1 MIMKLKASGKRLAFI
16 TAAVLL
22 AVCVLSGA
30 NIPAYAAS
38 STPYARHGALHV
50 KGVNLTDRNGKVVQ
64 LKGVSTHGI
73 AWYPQYVNQAAF
85 KTLRGGWGANCIRL
99 AMYTQEYGGWT
110 SGGDKAQLEA
120 VLDRGVKAASSLGM
134 YVIIDWHILSDGNPN
149 THRKA
154 AKAFFTK
161 MAKKY
166 GSNGHVLYEI
176 CNEPNGCSWAQVKK
190 YADYVIPAIRKYSP
204 KSVILVG
211 TPTWCQDLSATAASP
226 LKQKNIMY
234 TCHFYAASHGQFLRD
249 KVSAARGS
257 GLPVFISEFSICD
270 ASGNGAIN
278 YTEANKWK
286 SLIKKYQLSYCAWS
300 LSNKAETA
308 SLLKSST
315 KKTSGWKTGDLSAT
329 GKWVQKMMKG

>member
-1 MIMKLKASGKRLAFI
+1 MKQKAPRKIL
-16 TAAVLL
+16 TAALAALLL
-22 AVCVLSGA
+22 AVCFLSGLSA
-30 NIPAYAAS
+30 PAYAAAG
-38 STPYARHGALHV
+38 TPYAKHGALHV
-50 KGVNLTDRNGKVVQ
+50 KGVNLTDSREKVVQ

-85 KTLRGGWGANCIRL
+85 KTLRDDWGANCVRL
-99 AMYTQEYGGWT
+99 AMYTQEYGGYT

-120 VLDRGVKAASSLGM
+120 VLDRGVKAAASLGM

-154 AKAFFTK
+154 AKSFFTK

-166 GSNGHVLYEI
+166 RGNGHVLYEI
-176 CNEPNGCSWAQVKK
+176 CNEPNGCSWAQVKN
-190 YADYVIPAIRKYSP
+190 YANYVIPAIRKYSP

-211 TPTWCQDLSATAASP
+211 TPTWCQDLDTAAASP
-226 LKQKNIMY
+226 LNQKNVMY

-249 KVSAARGS
+249 KVNAARKS

-286 SLIKKYQLSYCAWS
+286 SLMNKNHLSYCAWS

-315 KKTSGWKTGDLSAT
+315 QKSSGWKTGDLSAT
-329 GKWVQKMMKG
+329 GKWVKKMMKG

>member
-1 MIMKLKASGKRLAFI
+1 MKLKASRKTL
-16 TAAVLL
+16 TAALAVLL
-22 AVCVLSGA
+22 LGVLVLSGV
-30 NIPAYAAS
+30 NGPAYAVSAS
-38 STPYARHGALHV
+38 PYTKHGALHV
-50 KGVNLTDRNGKVVQ
+50 KGVNLTDSHGKTVQ

-73 AWYPQYVNQAAF
+73 AWYPQYVNQAVF
-85 KTLRGGWGANCIRL
+85 KTLRDGWSANCVRL

-120 VLDRGVKAASSLGM
+120 VLDRGVKAASILGM

-149 THRKA
+149 SHRKE

-176 CNEPNGCSWAQVKK
+176 CNEPNGCSWSQVKQ
-190 YADYVIPAIRKYSP
+190 YANYIIPAIRKYSP
-204 KSVILVG
+204 KSIILVG
-211 TPTWCQDLSATAASP
+211 TPTWCQDLTAAAASP
-226 LKQKNIMY
+226 LKQKNVMY

-249 KVSAARGS
+249 KVKAARSS

-270 ASGNGAIN
+270 ASGNGAIS
-278 YTEANKWK
+278 YTEAGKWK
-286 SLIKKYQLSYCAWS
+286 ALINKYHLSWCAWS

-315 KKTSGWKTGDLSAT
+315 QKTSGWETSDLSAREN
-329 GKWVQKMMKG
+329 G